1 MGSMKRFAKL
11 MLAAVLLAM
20 LGLALPQ
27 NATVKYKLAHM
38 HSAT

>member
-1 MGSMKRFAKL
+1 MGYMKRFAKL

-27 NATVKYKLAHM
+27 SGAVKLKQAHA
-38 HSAT
+38 HTAN